1 MLSRTRRLLLRPRA
15 RLVGPVVRPR
25 IWRGPSRRSSRSQR
39 GADPSG
45 FFVSGDTPQ
54 VRVDVVEAVVI
65 PYEPVRLAGDGYA
78 MPALREVADRE

>member
-1 MLSRTRRLLLRPRA
+1 M
-15 RLVGPVVRPR
+15 
-25 IWRGPSRRSSRSQR
+25 
-39 GADPSG
+39 
-45 FFVSGDTPQ
+45 SGDTPQ